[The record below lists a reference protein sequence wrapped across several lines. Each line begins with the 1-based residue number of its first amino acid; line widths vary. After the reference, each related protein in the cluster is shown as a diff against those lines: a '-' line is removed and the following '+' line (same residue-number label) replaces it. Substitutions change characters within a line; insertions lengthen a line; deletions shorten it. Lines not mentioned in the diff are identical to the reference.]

1 MTDHQ
6 AQIHRDIARVGWH
19 VVKVRERTEADEPP
33 FAYTLGLTR
42 TYGHP
47 ELMIVG
53 LDLDDMHA
61 VLNDLGDLV
70 KAGRVFAS
78 MDEVAEILEGCLCR
92 IAPVAHSQLDMW
104 VGQALEYYGNADV
117 TLLQCLWPDRNGRF
131 PGDADFDERLSLLQP
146 LLS

>member
-6 AQIHRDIARVGWH
+6 EQILRDIARVGWH
-19 VVKVRERTEADEPP
+19 VVKVLEGAEDDEPP
-33 FAYTLGLTR
+33 FAYTVGLTR
-42 TYGHP
+42 SYGHP

-70 KAGRVFAS
+70 KAGRVFAP
-78 MDEVAEILEGCLCR
+78 MDQVAEILEGCLCR
-92 IAPVAHSQLDMW
+92 IAPVAQNRLAMW
-104 VGQALEYYGNADV
+104 VGQALQFYGGAEL
-117 TLLQCLWPDRNGRF
+117 TLLQCLWPDKHGRF
-131 PGDADFDERLSLLQP
+131 PGDADFDEHLFRLQP

>member
-6 AQIHRDIARVGWH
+6 EQIHLDIARIGWH
-19 VVKVRERTEADEPP
+19 VVKVLEGAEADEPP
-33 FAYTLGLTR
+33 FAYTVGLTR
-42 TYGHP
+42 SFGHP

-70 KAGRVFAS
+70 KAGRVFAP
-78 MDEVAEILEGCLCR
+78 MDEIPEILEGCPCR
-92 IAPVAHSQLDMW
+92 IARVAQHRLDLW
-104 VGQALEYYGNADV
+104 VGQSLEYYGSVDV
-117 TLLQCLWPDRNGRF
+117 TLLQCLWPDRNGHF

-146 LLS
+146 LLC